1 MVGTSTLEDLIRW
14 LSAIVGLVLVVS
26 IFYWAMRILMVPTAS
41 TPHGAR
47 IIFRTV
53 RNLMHLAGTFDRV
66 QGRRRQLWA
75 LYVPISLLA
84 VIAYTL
90 TVTLVGYTFIYYGV
104 SQDSLRISYVNSV
117 STLSVLGFAGE
128 PSTLLQTTLTFAEA
142 FTGPIMVALLI
153 TYLATM
159 NASFNQRQ
167 RQLQEM
173 DRDIGKVTSGPDL
186 LAREAKGAGI
196 EAMSPTWKTWASEFA
211 LMEADYDTVQGYL
224 LLFAPSMRSHWVT
237 DALVVLDAANIR
249 NNVLAMPVDA
259 DADGCLTHGAAAI
272 SLSVKA
278 FHHHVISFHHTTEA
292 AEVTHQQFQQA
303 CANLVAAGVPLRPDL
318 DAAWQTVQACRATYV
333 GPVRKMAEMMESPL
347 QLW

>member
-1 MVGTSTLEDLIRW
+1 MGDLIRW
-14 LSAIVGLVLVVS
+14 ISAIVGVVLVVS

-47 IIFRTV
+47 LIFRSV
-53 RNLMHLAGTFDRV
+53 RNVMHLVGSFDRV
-66 QGRRRQLWA
+66 QGRKRQLWA

-84 VIAYTL
+84 VIASTL
-90 TVTLVGYTFIYYGV
+90 TVTLIGYTLIFYGV

-128 PSTLLQTTLTFAEA
+128 PSNVLQTTLTFAEA

-167 RQLQEM
+167 LQLQQM
-173 DRDIGKVTSGPDL
+173 DREIGNVTSGPDL
-186 LAREAKGAGI
+186 LVREANGAGI
-196 EAMSPTWKTWASEFA
+196 DALSATWKTWASEFA
-211 LMEADYDTVQGYL
+211 LMEANYDTVQGYL
-224 LLFAPSMRSHWVT
+224 LLFAPSMRTHWVT

-259 DADGCLTHGAAAI
+259 DADGCLTHGTAAI
-272 SLSVKA
+272 SLAVNA
-278 FHHHVISFHHTTEA
+278 FHHHVISFRQTTGA
-292 AEVTHQQFQQA
+292 PEVTHEQFQEA
-303 CANLVAAGVPLRPDL
+303 CTDLAAAGVPLRSNL
-318 DAAWQTVQACRATYV
+318 DEAWQTFRLRRGTYV
-333 GPVRKMAEMMESPL
+333 EPVRKLAEMMEAPL
-347 QLW
+347 ELW

>member
-1 MVGTSTLEDLIRW
+1 
-14 LSAIVGLVLVVS
+14 
-26 IFYWAMRILMVPTAS
+26 
-41 TPHGAR
+41 
-47 IIFRTV
+47 
-53 RNLMHLAGTFDRV
+53 MHLAGTFDRG
-66 QGRRRQLWA
+66 QRRRRQLWA

-84 VIAYTL
+84 VIGSTL
-90 TVTLVGYTFIYYGV
+90 TVTLVGYTLIYYGV
-104 SQDSLRISYVNSV
+104 SQDSLRVSYVNSV

-167 RQLQEM
+167 QQLQQM
-173 DRDIGKVTSGPDL
+173 DRAIGNVTSGPDL
-186 LAREAKGAGI
+186 LVREAKGAGI
-196 EAMSPTWKTWASEFA
+196 DAMSSTWKTWASEFA

-249 NNVLAMPVDA
+249 NHVLALPFDA
-259 DADGCLTHGAAAI
+259 DADGCLAHGAAAI
-272 SLSVKA
+272 SLSVNA

-292 AEVTHQQFQQA
+292 AEVTRDQFQQA
-303 CANLVAAGVPLRPDL
+303 CNDLVAAGVPVRPDL
-318 DAAWQTVQACRATYV
+318 EAAWQAVQTCRQTYV
-333 GPVRKMAEMMESPL
+333 GPVRKMAEMMEAPIE
-347 QLW
+347 LW